1 MNNQGV
7 SIFIV
12 FLALLA
18 LSGCMTTDQTPNG
31 FAEMEKED
39 IRSLEK
45 ERSEKSQNKSI
56 QYFVVAQLRSV
67 NDQPQEFLEFKSK
80 RFSDKSSCEKWMIS
94 NNRLL
99 NESLHNHVTSRKRGY
114 FVDNIKCLRTAFFAN
129 GFDEQGTSI

>member
-1 MNNQGV
+1 MQNRF
-7 SIFIV
+7 IFIV
-12 FLALLA
+12 FSALLA
-18 LSGCMTTDQTPNG
+18 LSGCVTTDQTPNG
-31 FAEMEKED
+31 FAEMGKED

-45 ERSEKSQNKSI
+45 ERSEKSNNNSI

-114 FVDNIKCLRTAFFAN
+114 FIDNIKCLRTAFFAN
-129 GFDEQGTSI
+129 GFDQKGISI